1 MKFQEAETGERKV
14 EVTSYVDRDRA
25 AAVNLGQ
32 TDIKSNLK
40 GMKR

>member
-1 MKFQEAETGERKV
+1 MDTGERKV